1 MYFCTSLTAQVAEL
15 VDAPVSNTGGA
26 TRAGSSPALGTF
38 SLNDPTVDHGRRS
51 LQKAGYIFFDLK
63 MIRVDPVVFHCRR
76 IRKTHPDGNIY
87 FFERSWIV
95 CFCALG
101 K

>member
-38 SLNDPTVDHGRRS
+38 SLNDPTVDNGRRN
-51 LQKAGYIFFDLK
+51 LQKGGYVFFDLK
-63 MIRVDPVVFHCRR
+63 MIRVDPVIVHGDR
-76 IRKTHPDGNIY
+76 IRKTHPERNIH
-87 FFERSWIV
+87 FFKRPWVFS
-95 CFCALG
+95 FCAFG